1 MGTQPTRSR
10 DSFTAWCEYA
20 RRIGVEHVGELAGL
34 IDELADTDP
43 VAAQLLRL
51 RAFTLGERKRL
62 GVPAHPLA
70 PTPRVAIFAGAAASM
85 SARAGAEL
93 ESLLLSALE
102 GFDGTI
108 ISGGTCVGVP
118 GVVGRVSRVLD
129 LTAIGYVPEGHGD
142 AALYSELRHT
152 PGATD
157 FSVREPLAMW
167 ADILGAGIA
176 IVDTRVVVCPGGEIT
191 IQELL
196 LARALGAAVA
206 WLDPAGESAT
216 PLADLLPDGD
226 KDVLA
231 LPADARAVRDFLDR
245 VA

>member
-1 MGTQPTRSR
+1 MGTQPTRSSA
-10 DSFTAWCEYA
+10 SFTAWCEYA
-20 RRIGVEHVGELAGL
+20 RRIGVERVGELALL
-34 IDELADTDP
+34 IDGLAATDP
-43 VAAQLLRL
+43 VAAELLRL
-51 RAFTLGERKRL
+51 RAFTLGDRERL
-62 GVPAHPLA
+62 GAPVHPLA

-85 SARAGAEL
+85 SAPAGAAL
-93 ESLLLSALE
+93 ESLLLSALR

-108 ISGGTCVGVP
+108 ISGGTAVGVP
-118 GVVGRVSRVLD
+118 GVIGRVARDLG
-129 LTAIGYVPEGHGD
+129 LTALGYVPQGHGD

-176 IVDTRVVVCPGGEIT
+176 IVDTRVVVCPGGQIT

-196 LARALGAAVA
+196 LSRALGAPVA

-216 PLADLLPDGD
+216 ALADLLPDGEEG
-226 KDVLA
+226 VLA
-231 LPADARAVRDFLDR
+231 LPEDAHALRDFLER
-245 VA
+245 LA